1 MCQKEYNIFS
11 RKGKH
16 LNYDERCS
24 IERWFNVDKRTRIE
38 IAKLLDRNEK
48 TIRNEIKRGLVCIK
62 TQHWEDKIVYSA
74 DIAQQK
80 YNYYIKAKGP
90 QLKIGNDF
98 KLKEYIE
105 KEIKELK
112 KSPEVIEKD
121 IKERDFKTKICA
133 KTIRNCIKK
142 GNIFDIKKDY
152 LIYKKVYKTK
162 NKERRKSSFIPAEKS
177 IEFRPKEATLRLEY
191 GHWEGDLVI
200 GKRKKSDCLLV
211 FTERLTR
218 EEIIFKIPGKKSEN
232 VVKILDQME
241 NELREEFYKK
251 FKTITF
257 DNGGEFKDYENMEKS
272 QYKQEKRVSIY
283 YAHPYCS
290 GERGSNENN
299 NRLIRRFIPKSTNIS
314 NITEE
319 FIKEVEKW
327 INNYPRK
334 IFNYLSAND
343 MVKLCYKKAVI

>member
-1 MCQKEYNIFS
+1 MCHKKYNIFS

-38 IAKLLDRNEK
+38 IANLLDRNEK

-80 YNYYIKAKGP
+80 YDYYIKAKGP
-90 QLKIGNDF
+90 ELKIDNDYE
-98 KLKEYIE
+98 LKEYVE
-105 KEIKELK
+105 KSILEYK
-112 KSPEVIEKD
+112 KSPEVVANE
-121 IKERDFKTKICA
+121 IKGKKFKIKICA

-142 GNIFDIKKDY
+142 GFIFDIKRDY
-152 LIYKKVYKTK
+152 LIYKKKYK
-162 NKERRKSSFIPAEKS
+162 NKNKKRRKASFIPPEKS
-177 IEFRPKEATLRLEY
+177 IEYRPIEAQLRSEY

-200 GKRKKSDCLLV
+200 GKRKKNACLFV
-211 FTERLTR
+211 MTERMTR
-218 EEIIFKIPGKKSEN
+218 EEIIFKIPSKQSEN
-232 VVKILDQME
+232 IVNILD
-241 NELREEFYKK
+241 ELEGRLKGEFYNK

-257 DNGGEFKDYENMEKS
+257 DNGSEFRDFKSIEKS
-272 QYKQEKRVSIY
+272 IYTEEKRIKVY

-299 NRLIRRFIPKSTNIS
+299 NRLIRRFIPKSTNI
-314 NITEE
+314 NDITSE
-319 FIKEVEKW
+319 FVKEIENW

-343 MVKLCYKKAVI
+343 MLKLCYEKAVI